1 MIKATPSAPI
11 QDFRVTDSQK
21 QWMNQKLGSAQES
34 MQKVR
39 EALTQKL
46 VSDNTRSNVKTWRL
60 RVEDIEGETKKDK
73 QEEKSLND
81 TRISLY
87 PLIVKNGRDE
97 YQPWC
102 LTDMHAVME
111 RITTCYQ
118 RGRQLAS

>member
-11 QDFRVTDSQK
+11 QDYRVTDSQK

-39 EALTQKL
+39 EALTQEL
-46 VSDNTRSNVKTWRL
+46 VSDNTRSNVKKLRL
-60 RVEDIEGETKKDK
+60 KVEDIDGVTEEDK
-73 QEEKSLND
+73 QEEGSLND

-87 PLIVKNGRDE
+87 ALIVKNSRDK

-102 LTDMHAVME
+102 FTDMHAIME
-111 RITTCYQ
+111 IITT
-118 RGRQLAS
+118 